1 MEGHAYFWYLYA
13 TNASDYSQWPIID
26 NVAYVPVQVA
36 ITLLVGQLE
45 PPDCTYYFLHDCY
58 HSQLRGC
65 LLCVRTTQLR
75 MLFSF
80 SYVVQLPVI
89 AKALGKKPFKR
100 YLEMFLDAL
109 FYGLVSLMLGFQIW
123 GSLVYQSSVKMF
135 AVVLSSSVDKEGKRV
150 WKQNTIH
157 TSLSVSSVFC

>member
-1 MEGHAYFWYLYA
+1 
-13 TNASDYSQWPIID
+13 
-26 NVAYVPVQVA
+26 
-36 ITLLVGQLE
+36 
-45 PPDCTYYFLHDCY
+45 
-58 HSQLRGC
+58 
-65 LLCVRTTQLR
+65 